1 MPYEGE
7 FATYRPLKRIVE
19 SERVEKLLGS
29 FRVRE
34 RTDDAGMQ
42 EKIKI
47 ADVKPSDWS
56 PRWVLAVDGS
66 NAQVPVRNGYPMAEA
81 AYVTVAAVLLNVAK
95 MNELDQHRPVDPKE
109 FRKTQ
114 EMQAV
119 DCALPGCNVISEGSR
134 SAKESLRK
142 TMFDVFISERMGF
155 DKESLLDTYEALLR
169 YKPADDE
176 QRPQKCPYEECEALG
191 RAYQRGNNQYL
202 CACPQAYMLYSTDAL
217 RVHEGMNPEGT
228 NEKMFGEI
236 RQVIER
242 LWVVHVLRT
251 FEAKGWLG
259 MLSELAIVLD
269 GPLAVFGHPAWLNK
283 AIYQELSRIN
293 VLVRKATGGQD
304 LLLVGVEKTGL
315 FVQHFAD
322 VDRLDDGNSMFPL
335 QIAGLLSD
343 AYIKQHIVFSDSE
356 RMYGRNT
363 YFGRKFFYKTKSGA
377 RLVASLPFLAEEHMD
392 LRSAEPSQ
400 HPRLADA
407 MALLDQLIST
417 RFPNAVVP
425 LIAANA
431 EAAIPL
437 HLGGKVLERLAKD
450 LMAERKA

>member
-7 FATYRPLKRIVE
+7 FANYRPLKRLVE
-19 SERVEKLLGS
+19 SERVNKLLGS

-34 RTDDAGMQ
+34 RTDDAESQ
-42 EKIKI
+42 EKIEI
-47 ADVKPSDWS
+47 ADLKPSDWI
-56 PRWVLAVDGS
+56 PRWVVAIDGG
-66 NAQVPVRNGYPMAEA
+66 NAEVPVRNGYPMAEA
-81 AYVTVAAVLLNVAK
+81 SYITVASVLLDVAK
-95 MNELDQHRPVDPKE
+95 MNELDRHRPVDPKE

-114 EMQAV
+114 ETQAV
-119 DCALPGCNVISEGSR
+119 DCALPGCNVISEGSH
-134 SAKESLRK
+134 SAKESLRSK
-142 TMFDVFISERMGF
+142 LFDVFNSERMGF

-169 YKPADDE
+169 YKPIDDE
-176 QRPQKCPYEECEALG
+176 QRPQKCPYEDCEALG
-191 RAYQRGNNQYL
+191 RAYQRGDKQYL
-202 CACPQAYMLYSTDAL
+202 CACPQAYKLYSTDAL

-242 LWVVHVLRT
+242 LWMVHVLRT
-251 FEAKGWLG
+251 FEAKRWLG

-269 GPLAVFGHPAWLNK
+269 GPLAVFGHPAWLSQ

-293 VLVRKATGGQD
+293 TLVRKATGGQD
-304 LLLVGVEKTGL
+304 LLLIGVEKTGV
-315 FVQHFAD
+315 FVQHFED
-322 VDRLDDGNSMFPL
+322 VERRTDGDAAVPM
-335 QIAGLLSD
+335 QTAGLLNN
-343 AYIKQHIVFSDSE
+343 AYIKQHIVFSDSD

-377 RLVASLPFLAEEHMD
+377 RIVASLPFLTEEHAD
-392 LRSAEPSQ
+392 LRFAEPSQ

-407 MALLDQLIST
+407 MALLDQLVSS

-437 HLGGKVLERLAKD
+437 HLGGKVLERLARD
-450 LMAERKA
+450 LMAEGEA